1 MSISALKLQR
11 ALQQSSQALGTVFE
25 RLASG
30 QRINRASDDAAG
42 LSIADSLGAQ
52 RRVLGQAIR
61 NISDGF
67 SALAIADGT
76 LDQQSRILDRLT
88 ELASQSLNGT
98 YSAVQVAALDT
109 EYQQLTREFGRQGDV
124 SRFNG
129 IDLLR
134 LGRTGS
140 GEFDLQIGTTGGVGS
155 ALRTQLSDSGSFSG
169 VVTVRSDLAYD
180 DGTPLYG
187 TGETN
192 NGVDS
197 GDYNY
202 FFGALFSPGS
212 IDDIDNITNGQSF
225 RHQVRQANG
234 TLATYVI
241 GFASDFTQLDNSV
254 LMVAWRDNG
263 DGTFTYMDA
272 AASSVD
278 LSTGEVAESQ
288 IRLNLGAG
296 AGFSIDTR
304 GLQIFFQDGTYDSG
318 GLDGNP
324 NAQPSAI
331 QFTNLNSSVARAQAL
346 EALEARRAII
356 GAQRGQIGALQS
368 RLESVSRLSEDSRVV
383 TAQAESRIRDVDIAG
398 ESARMVQLSI
408 LQESTARLLASVGNI
423 DNLALTLLRA

>member
-1 MSISALKLQR
+1 
-11 ALQQSSQALGTVFE
+11 
-25 RLASG
+25 
-30 QRINRASDDAAG
+30 
-42 LSIADSLGAQ
+42 
-52 RRVLGQAIR
+52 
-61 NISDGF
+61 
-67 SALAIADGT
+67 
-76 LDQQSRILDRLT
+76 
-88 ELASQSLNGT
+88 
-98 YSAVQVAALDT
+98 
-109 EYQQLTREFGRQGDV
+109 
-124 SRFNG
+124 
-129 IDLLR
+129 
-134 LGRTGS
+134 
-140 GEFDLQIGTTGGVGS
+140 
-155 ALRTQLSDSGSFSG
+155 
-169 VVTVRSDLAYD
+169 
-180 DGTPLYG
+180 
-187 TGETN
+187 
-192 NGVDS
+192 
-197 GDYNY
+197 
-202 FFGALFSPGS
+202 
-212 IDDIDNITNGQSF
+212 
-225 RHQVRQANG
+225 
-234 TLATYVI
+234 
-241 GFASDFTQLDNSV
+241 
-254 LMVAWRDNG
+254 MVAWRDNG